1 MIYKNFR
8 INCLIRVIILA
19 LSIFL
24 FVHLLLYTSLYVTS
38 FIVGLTILIQIFA
51 LIYFV
56 EKTNRDLTR
65 FLSSIKYSDFTFSFS
80 GSLKGKSFQVL
91 NQAFSEVLSEFQRT
105 RTEKEEQYRYL
116 QTVVQHIGLGI
127 LSFDQNGEVD
137 LINTAAKR
145 LLKITHLKNISSL
158 AVSAPPFY
166 EALRKLSPSEK
177 VLVKIESEGET
188 MTLSVYPTEF
198 KMRQRSITLV
208 SMQNIESELAEQ
220 EMAAWQKLIRV
231 LTHEIMNS
239 VTPIASLASTI
250 RDMMAQT
257 ELSTD
262 GRIDAVSP
270 DMKNDIR
277 EAVVTIEKRSQG
289 LLHFIDA
296 YRSLTR
302 IPVPDFQIIPV
313 SNLFSR
319 VLSLMKE
326 QIEKNDIR
334 LTVAVEP
341 ASLEVTTDPDLIEQV
356 LINLLLNAIQALEN
370 RPDVNDKKIDLQSY
384 LNEQDRVIISVT
396 DNGTGISDDAKD
408 RIFTP
413 FFTTKKTG
421 SGIGL
426 NLSRQIMRLHKGNI
440 SFHSVPNER
449 TTFNL
454 RF

>member
-277 EAVVTIEKRSQG
+277 EAVVTIEK
-289 LLHFIDA
+289 
-296 YRSLTR
+296 
-302 IPVPDFQIIPV
+302 
-313 SNLFSR
+313 
-319 VLSLMKE
+319 
-326 QIEKNDIR
+326 
-334 LTVAVEP
+334 
-341 ASLEVTTDPDLIEQV
+341 
-356 LINLLLNAIQALEN
+356 
-370 RPDVNDKKIDLQSY
+370 
-384 LNEQDRVIISVT
+384 
-396 DNGTGISDDAKD
+396 
-408 RIFTP
+408 
-413 FFTTKKTG
+413 
-421 SGIGL
+421 
-426 NLSRQIMRLHKGNI
+426 
-440 SFHSVPNER
+440 
-449 TTFNL
+449 
-454 RF
+454 